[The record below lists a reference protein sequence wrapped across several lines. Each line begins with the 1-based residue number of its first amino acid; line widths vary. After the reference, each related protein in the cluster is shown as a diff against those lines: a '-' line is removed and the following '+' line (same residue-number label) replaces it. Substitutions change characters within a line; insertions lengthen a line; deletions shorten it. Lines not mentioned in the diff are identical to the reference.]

1 MKYKVLKKGTR
12 WNTGKRVYVLDDP
25 VQLAEGLPKDVFE
38 DLVSRK
44 IISGKETKNVKL
56 T

>member
-25 VQLAEGLPKDVFE
+25 VQKNKGIPKALFDELKEKEIITGVN
-38 DLVSRK
+38 DAKLV
-44 IISGKETKNVKL
+44 KE
-56 T
+56 